1 MIEIISGEKGKG
13 KTKELLG
20 KVNESIASISGN
32 IVYLDKS
39 QKHMYELNNRVRL
52 INVMDYLIDN
62 CDEFLG
68 FICGIVSQD
77 NDLEEMY
84 LDSFLTIASI
94 GSDEELNHA
103 IQKLDMISEKFNV
116 KFVLSVSKNEADLTD
131 LAKAVHTKNCRI
143 TYSLSCVPHFLC
155 ADTSAVCR

>member
-1 MIEIISGEKGKG
+1 MIEIISGVKGKG

-20 KVNESIASISGN
+20 KVNSSVESASGN

-39 QKHMYELNNRVRL
+39 QKHMYELNNKVRL
-52 INVMDYLIDN
+52 INVVDYPISN

-94 GSDEELNHA
+94 NSSDEIRHA
-103 IQKLDMISEKFNV
+103 IEKLDIISEKFNV
-116 KFVLSVSKNEADLTD
+116 KFVLSISKDETELPEC
-131 LAKAVHTKNCRI
+131 AKAKIVI
-143 TYSLSCVPHFLC
+143 SL
-155 ADTSAVCR
+155 

>member
-1 MIEIISGEKGKG
+1 MIEIISGIKGKG

-20 KVNESIASISGN
+20 KVNSAVEGASGN

-39 QKHMYELNNRVRL
+39 QKHMYELNNKVRL
-52 INVMDYLIDN
+52 INVVDYPISN

-94 GSDEELNHA
+94 ASADDIRHA
-103 IQKLDMISEKFNV
+103 IEKLDVISEKFNV
-116 KFVLSVSKNEADLTD
+116 KFVLSISQDESELPEC
-131 LAKAVHTKNCRI
+131 AKAKI
-143 TYSLSCVPHFLC
+143 AISL
-155 ADTSAVCR
+155 

>member
-1 MIEIISGEKGKG
+1 MIEIISGVKGKG

-20 KVNESIASISGN
+20 KVNSSVESASGN

-39 QKHMYELNNRVRL
+39 QKHMYELNNKVRL
-52 INVMDYLIDN
+52 INVVDYPISN

-94 GSDEELNHA
+94 DSTEQICHA
-103 IQKLDMISEKFNV
+103 IEKLDVISEKFNV
-116 KFVLSVSKNEADLTD
+116 KFILSISKDETELPEC
-131 LAKAVHTKNCRI
+131 AKARI
-143 TYSLSCVPHFLC
+143 VISL
-155 ADTSAVCR
+155 